1 MIGTTISHYR
11 ILEKLGGGGM
21 GVVYKAEDTKLGRAV
36 ALKFLPDELARD
48 RQALDRL
55 QREARAAS
63 ALNHPNICTIYDVD
77 EVDGRAFIA
86 MEFLE
91 GVTLKHRIDVRPL
104 RTEELLELSIHIAD
118 ALDAAH
124 CKGVIHRDIK
134 PANIFVTSRG
144 QAKVLDFG
152 LAKRAA
158 EPIRIGETVAAA
170 ATVATAN
177 ELLTTPGTALG
188 TIAYMSPEQARGE
201 ELDPRT
207 DIFSFGVVMYE
218 MSTSRQAFPGGTSAV
233 VFDAILHKAPVS
245 PVRLNPDLPL
255 EFERIVNRA
264 LEKDRDLR
272 YQSAADLRSDL
283 KRLKRDTDS
292 GRLAATS
299 STGIA
304 TATASAES
312 ASRMVA
318 AAQAPPATSAA
329 KTYAL
334 IVIAAVVLIG
344 AGLAAYFL
352 HSSSSGPATVKQISH
367 WNKPMN
373 DAVLSPDGRTVA
385 FTSPVADVD
394 QVFVMLASGGDP
406 LQLTNDSVNK
416 NVDSFSPDG
425 TQIYYENTRVGEE
438 IHGVPTLGGT
448 PAVVANGQ
456 NLAPSPD
463 GEWLYFIKGLKDNA
477 VFRRS
482 RTGVSEE
489 LIFRADAGL
498 VPLRILP
505 SPDGQELIVVVGND
519 PISGSAAVTLY
530 RVNLATRAA
539 TKIGELNG
547 SPTGLT
553 WADGGKALAC
563 SRTVGGVTNIWT
575 YQLSDGSLTQKTFG
589 AGPDLSPMPEPGG
602 KGMYFVNGRRSGTL
616 TAYHPKTRQS
626 LDLVNELATQPTFS
640 WDGRRVAYIVLTGN
654 AGQGDIWISD
664 IDGGNRVKL
673 ASGTQLITMSFSSD
687 SSEFLFSE
695 TEGGVPK
702 VYVAKVNGTGL
713 RQVAW
718 TGTMVGYA
726 APMPGNKGF
735 YMGGSEKELTRITT
749 WKVSADGSTV
759 EKLTTED
766 CGAVWDASPDGKYLL
781 SSLNAGAQTEV
792 GVSEYSISDQ
802 KCTSLVPGL
811 NTLVVHFAADGKA
824 ILYLVPSRG
833 ETTIY
838 RQPWHDGK
846 LAGPA
851 QPAVKLAFAFRQG
864 LSGNAYD
871 FSKDLSTIVYA
882 RPSGQADL
890 YYLSAH

>member
-1 MIGTTISHYR
+1 MIGTTVSHYR
-11 ILEKLGGGGM
+11 VVEKLGGGGM
-21 GVVYKAEDTKLGRAV
+21 GVVYQAEDTKLGRPV

-48 RQALDRL
+48 RQALERL

-91 GVTLKHRIDVRPL
+91 GVTLKHRIDVKPL
-104 RTEELLELSIHIAD
+104 GTEQLLELSIQIAD

-124 CKGVIHRDIK
+124 SKGVIHRDIK
-134 PANIFVTSRG
+134 PANIFVTHRG

-158 EPIRIGETVAAA
+158 EPIKIGEAVAAA

-188 TIAYMSPEQARGE
+188 TVAYMSPEQARGE

-245 PVRLNPDLPL
+245 PVRLNPELPV

-299 STGIA
+299 ASGIA

-312 ASRMVA
+312 ASRIIA
-318 AAQAPPATSAA
+318 AAQAPPAKSSS

-334 IVIAAVVLIG
+334 IAIAAVVLLG
-344 AGLAAYFL
+344 AGLAAFFL

-373 DAVLSPDGRTVA
+373 EASLSPDGRTVA
-385 FTSPVADVD
+385 FTSPVGDVD

-416 NVDSFSPDG
+416 VVDSFSPDG
-425 TQIYYENTRVGEE
+425 TRIYYDNTRVGEG
-438 IHGVPTLGGT
+438 IHSVPTLGGT
-448 PAVVANGQ
+448 PAVVTDGQ
-456 NLAPSPD
+456 GLALSPD
-463 GEWLYFIKGLKDNA
+463 GNWLYFIRQFKEIG
-477 VFRRS
+477 VYRRS
-482 RTGVSEE
+482 RMGIAEE
-489 LIFRADAGL
+489 LIFRPNPGF

-505 SPDGQELIVVVGND
+505 SPNGQDLVVVVGNFS
-519 PISGSAAVTLY
+519 INGSPTVTLY
-530 RVNLATRAA
+530 RVNLGTRVSG
-539 TKIGELNG
+539 KIGELDG

-553 WADGGKALAC
+553 WADGGQDLAC
-563 SRTVGGVTNIWT
+563 SRTVNGVTNIWT
-575 YQLSDGSLTQKTFG
+575 YHLSDTTLTQNTFG
-589 AGPDLSPMPEPGG
+589 AGPDLSPMSDPGG
-602 KGMYFVNGRRSGTL
+602 KGIYFVNGRRSGAL

-626 LDLVNELATQPTFS
+626 VDLVSELATQPTFS
-640 WDGRRVAYIVLTGN
+640 WDGRHVAYIVLAGN
-654 AGQGDIWISD
+654 AQQGDLWVSD
-664 IDGGNRVKL
+664 IDGGERVKL
-673 ASGTQLITMSFSSD
+673 ASGTQLITMAFSSD
-687 SSEFLFSE
+687 NSEFLFSE
-695 TEGGVPK
+695 TEGGLPK
-702 VYVAKVNGTGL
+702 VYLVKTDGTGL
-713 RQVAW
+713 RQVGW
-718 TGTMVGYA
+718 SGSSVGYA
-726 APMPGNKGF
+726 APVPGNQGF
-735 YMGGSEKELTRITT
+735 YVGGSEKELSRITT

-781 SSLNAGAQTEV
+781 LSLNAGTQTNV
-792 GVSEYSISDQ
+792 GISELSVSDG
-802 KCTSLVPGL
+802 KCTSLVPGT

-824 ILYLVPSRG
+824 ILYLAASRG

-838 RQPWHDGK
+838 RQPWQQGK

-851 QPAVKLAFAFRQG
+851 QPAVKLPFAFRQG
-864 LSGNAYD
+864 FSGNAYD

-890 YYLSAH
+890 YYLSQR